1 MNKFTVN
8 RESGF
13 TLIELMIVVAI
24 IGILAAVAIP
34 QYQNYIARSKW
45 NAVRGNFDTA
55 VNLVKSEFAK
65 EAAGVPATATVVA
78 DLNSG
83 GKTSPVDASVPAFLK
98 AAAGTAVGQVAISD
112 TDLSTATIAAG
123 GTVTIS
129 PPTIAAGGGNPA
141 NYGLTA
147 VVITKE

>member
-1 MNKFTVN
+1 MKKFTVN

-34 QYQNYIARSKW
+34 QYQNYIARSKY

-65 EAAGVPATATVVA
+65 EAAGVNATTTVVA

-83 GKTSPVDASVPAFLK
+83 GKMSPTNAAVAAFTAGGGASAD
-98 AAAGTAVGQVAISD
+98 GQIDIST
-112 TDLSTATIAAG
+112 TDLNAVAAG
-123 GTVTIS
+123 GTAVIT
-129 PPTIAAGGGNPA
+129 PPSGPAAYN
-141 NYGLTA
+141 LTA
-147 VVITKE
+147 VTITKE